1 MIAMGAGGDMG
12 LIDTTGVMMVFA
24 GLLAL
29 VLGYTLRQRPFGPVL
44 TAAGV
49 ATMIA
54 VIVVYVFRALS

>member
-12 LIDTTGVMMVFA
+12 LIDMTGVMMVFA

-44 TAAGV
+44 TAVGV